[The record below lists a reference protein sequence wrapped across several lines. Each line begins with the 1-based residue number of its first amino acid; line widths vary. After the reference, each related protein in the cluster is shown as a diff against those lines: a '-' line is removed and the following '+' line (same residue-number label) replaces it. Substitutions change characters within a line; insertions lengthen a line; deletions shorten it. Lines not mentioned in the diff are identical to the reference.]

1 VDPDLILP
9 PFLAAA
15 GLLVVTGAAKLR
27 SPGGVAAA
35 LAGARLPSSRGLA
48 RALGALEL
56 GVGAAALLA
65 PRALAAPVAL
75 LYLAFAAFILRALTS
90 GFPVP
95 SCGCLGER
103 ETPPSAVHAVLDALA
118 AACAVLVLLSPV
130 PSTATFLGGQPWSGV
145 PLAALVA
152 VGVVLA
158 STALAHLP
166 AALASWRPEPEAET
180 R

>member
-1 VDPDLILP
+1 MSPELILP

-27 SPGGVAAA
+27 APGGVAAA

-48 RALGALEL
+48 RALGAAEL
-56 GVGAAALLA
+56 GVGAAALVA

-75 LYLAFAAFILRALTS
+75 LYLAFAAFIVRALTS
-90 GFPVP
+90 GLPVA

-118 AACAVLVLLSPV
+118 AAAAVLVLPSSV
-130 PSTATFLGGQPWSGV
+130 PSTAAFLGGQPWNGL
-145 PLAALVA
+145 PLGMLVA
-152 VGVVLA
+152 VTVLLA
-158 STALAHLP
+158 YAALAHLP
-166 AALASWRPEPEAET
+166 AALAAWRPQPEAPA

>member
-9 PFLAAA
+9 PFLVAA
-15 GLLVVTGAAKLR
+15 GLLVVTGAAKVR
-27 SPGGVAAA
+27 APGGVAAA

-56 GVGAAALLA
+56 GVGAAALVA

-75 LYLAFAAFILRALTS
+75 LYLAFAAFIVRALTS
-90 GFPVP
+90 GFPVA

-118 AACAVLVLLSPV
+118 ATVAVLVLLAPV
-130 PSTATFLGGQPWSGV
+130 PSTADLLGGQPWNGV
-145 PLAALVA
+145 PLAMLVA
-152 VGVVLA
+152 VGVLLA
-158 STALAHLP
+158 YAVLAHLP
-166 AALASWRPEPEAET
+166 AALASWRPEPEAGA

>member
-1 VDPDLILP
+1 MDPEVILP

-48 RALGALEL
+48 RALGAVEV
-56 GVGAAALLA
+56 GVGAAALVQPRPLA
-65 PRALAAPVAL
+65 PAVAV
-75 LYLAFAAFILRALTS
+75 LYLLFAAFIVRALTS
-90 GFPVP
+90 GLPVA

-103 ETPPSAVHAVLDALA
+103 ETPPSAVHAALDLA
-118 AACAVLVLLSPV
+118 AAGAAVLVAASSV
-130 PSTATFLGGQPWSGV
+130 PATADFLGGLPLNGV
-145 PLAALVA
+145 PLALLVA
-152 VGVVLA
+152 VCVLLA
-158 STALAHLP
+158 YAALAHLP
-166 AALASWRPEPEAET
+166 AALAAWRPEPGAGA